1 LPSVSAWSRLAT
13 RSASERAGISAAE
26 VDGRVRNSR
35 VIGYRY
41 GFTWTR
47 EILDVAG
54 WADKT
59 ALKQIGG
66 DDAVYNKSIQI
77 QRRKQAKEETLS
89 AERERIARQKI
100 RDLVEDI
107 ILATSSRN
115 TALASMAMAISD
127 PDDFVVALDHFEQV
141 WPALAAAQYARE
153 LLAAGWDG
161 AALDSKLAETYRD
174 KPWLLEHARA
184 AAMFDG

>member
-1 LPSVSAWSRLAT
+1 ML
-13 RSASERAGISAAE
+13 
-26 VDGRVRNSR
+26 
-35 VIGYRY
+35 
-41 GFTWTR
+41 
-47 EILDVAG
+47 EIAG
-54 WADKT
+54 WKEKM

-115 TALASMAMAISD
+115 TALASMAMVISD
-127 PDDFVVALDHFEQV
+127 PDDFVVALG
-141 WPALAAAQYARE
+141 PLR
-153 LLAAGWDG
+153 AG
-161 AALDSKLAETYRD
+161 L
-174 KPWLLEHARA
+174 ARA
-184 AAMFDG
+184 CCGAVRP